1 MSRAALNPRT
11 LTSSATDV
19 AHQLICPTG
28 KSPEILSS
36 PPVKNNSLRHLVDT
50 ALLIPPSRLTRGAYR
65 DRHGRGCGMRWTLLV
80 RATNAPISGRRSRV
94 GLRSRARFAVIEIQK
109 ARYFQSLVAY
119 RRKSEEPSF
128 LGRALDRLC
137 DHAFPGFRL
146 FRRPLCGVRSWKG
159 DPASHSEHVLL
170 R

>member
-1 MSRAALNPRT
+1 
-11 LTSSATDV
+11 
-19 AHQLICPTG
+19 
-28 KSPEILSS
+28 
-36 PPVKNNSLRHLVDT
+36 
-50 ALLIPPSRLTRGAYR
+50 
-65 DRHGRGCGMRWTLLV
+65 MRWTRRHQLTSDV
-80 RATNAPISGRRSRV
+80 GRGRRSRV

-128 LGRALDRLC
+128 LGWALDRLC

-159 DPASHSEHVLL
+159 DPASHSEHVLAPVL
-170 R
+170 CLAQSRSINVTREKI